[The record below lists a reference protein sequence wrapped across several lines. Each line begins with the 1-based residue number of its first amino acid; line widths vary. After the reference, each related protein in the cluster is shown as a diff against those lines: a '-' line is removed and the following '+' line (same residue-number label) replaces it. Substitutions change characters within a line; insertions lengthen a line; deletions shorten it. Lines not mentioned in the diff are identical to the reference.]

1 MDTTSSFIEL
11 IKNYWDAIL
20 ALIFI
25 GGMIQKFR
33 YQGSDIEDM
42 QERMVNLETK
52 NNEQEIQIALFD
64 ERLSRIPRIEE
75 KLDKALG
82 ID

>member
-1 MDTTSSFIEL
+1 MDTTSTAIEL

-20 ALIFI
+20 ALVFI
-25 GGMIQKFR
+25 GTMLQKFKNH
-33 YQGSDIEDM
+33 GSDIEDV
-42 QERMVNLETK
+42 QERVKNLEEK
-52 NNEQEIQIALFD
+52 NSEQEIQIALFD
-64 ERLSRIPRIEE
+64 ERLSRIPKIEE